1 MEYRIEQLAQAAG
14 MAVDTI
20 RFYQGKGLLP
30 PPRREGRVTWYDAGH
45 LERLQRIRA
54 LQQRGF
60 TLTVIR
66 RFLDGE
72 LASSDEA
79 LVEAVTAPTPPV
91 TLSLEELAQQSG
103 IAVPLLRNL
112 ESAGLLVPSADG
124 AGAGEPDGPRFPAED
139 VEALAAGLKLVEAG
153 VPLPALLDLATAHAQ
168 ATEATARGA
177 VDLFDQ
183 HVRKRIQ
190 AEGGNPED
198 AERELL
204 RVFNELLE
212 ASGLLVR
219 HHFQRTLLRAARERI
234 ERVHR
239 ADA

>member
-1 MEYRIEQLAQAAG
+1 

-45 LERLQRIRA
+45 LDRLKRIRA

-79 LVEAVTAPTPPV
+79 LVEAVTSPTPPV

-103 IAVPLLRNL
+103 IAIPPLRNL

-124 AGAGEPDGPRFPAED
+124 ADPPDGPRFPAED
-139 VEALAAGLKLVEAG
+139 VEALAAGLKLLEAG

-190 AEGGNPED
+190 AEGGDPED

-204 RVFNELLE
+204 RVFNELLD

-234 ERVHR
+234 ERTARER
-239 ADA
+239 ADE